1 MQQWWRCMVLAGLLL
16 VLRLHEG
23 QSAPRELY
31 IVEGVGAIVQQ
42 NQYTARNQAI
52 QNAFRDALEQSIADL
67 VEPQALVGRQQS
79 LRSRLYNRPLQFIR
93 SYRILW
99 EYPDVPQKVYR
110 IGLEAEVVV
119 HDVARALDALGI
131 AQRRDDPRR
140 LVIFMAERYP
150 GQTSQSYAASRGVVA
165 TVLRKELQAQGLRI
179 IELDPGRLWD
189 GQETS
194 ALAAAKQ
201 IDAKIV
207 LVGWAEVES
216 LHSTGLGATPDTI
229 QARVQVK
236 ALALETSSQIG
247 QAQVEATAAK
257 TEGIE
262 GEVQALAQAALEIAL
277 RLGDTIASYRRER

>member
-1 MQQWWRCMVLAGLLL
+1 MVLVGLLL

>member
-1 MQQWWRCMVLAGLLL
+1 MQQWWRCMVLVGLLL